1 MNQSILCMKFLASP
15 LPFDVTGIL
24 LNYSINDDKKCNYK
38 YITQQSFT
46 TYPASLPPKSHH
58 TIRPPRRGVSFQFS
72 QFYVR
77 YVRRVTFWVTRC
89 GATRLTFGSP
99 QRKHGN
105 EVSFKN
111 RGHGHVQSERLMDF
125 LNLAIHVWREW
136 SEIISDLIQLE
147 NEIKLKNDI
156 KNHMRCA
163 LLNRKWLWCS
173 QIKFI
178 CTSGRKI

>member
-1 MNQSILCMKFLASP
+1 MKFLASP

-24 LNYSINDDKKCNYK
+24 LNYPINDDKKCNYK
-38 YITQQSFT
+38 CIPQQSFT

-58 TIRPPRRGVSFQFS
+58 TVRPPRRRVSFQSIFCALS
-72 QFYVR
+72 KACHVLSHAMWGHGDDP
-77 YVRRVTFWVTRC
+77 WVTSKKTWKR
-89 GATRLTFGSP
+89 GFFWKSRSWSRTKWTA
-99 QRKHGN
+99 HG
-105 EVSFKN
+105 F
-111 RGHGHVQSERLMDF
+111 F

-173 QIKFI
+173 QRKFI
-178 CTSGRKI
+178 CTSGRKF